1 MLFAFKPAPFLL
13 LALLAACDG
22 APPPPQAP
30 LLPVPPEACAKVKE
44 ALDTL
49 QGQGA
54 LVYTDKG
61 EATIDQQGWLA
72 MGAGPREQLATA
84 LGLHAACSQ
93 STPTAEQTVTVRSET
108 GTTLMQRVIETQTDI
123 GQLLGEVGS

>member
-1 MLFAFKPAPFLL
+1 MMMALRPVPLL
-13 LALLAACDG
+13 LLLILAACGD
-22 APPPPQAP
+22 APPPPEAP

-61 EATIDQQGWLA
+61 EATIDQQAWLA
-72 MGAGPREQLATA
+72 MGEAAREQFAKA
-84 LGLHAACSQ
+84 LGFHAACSQ
-93 STPTAEQTVTVRSET
+93 PTPTAEQTVIVRSET
-108 GTTLMQRVIETQTDI
+108 GTTLMQRIIETQTDI
-123 GQLLGEVGS
+123 GQLLREVGS